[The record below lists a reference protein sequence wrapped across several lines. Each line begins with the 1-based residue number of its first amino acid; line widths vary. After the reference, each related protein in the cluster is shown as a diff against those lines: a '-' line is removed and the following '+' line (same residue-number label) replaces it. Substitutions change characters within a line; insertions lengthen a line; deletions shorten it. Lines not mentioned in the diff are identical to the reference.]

1 MIPSAQLAALRN
13 ARHLV
18 VFTGAGVS
26 AESGIPTFRDSLTG
40 LWQRFDAATLATP
53 EAYEQDPA
61 LVWGWYEWRRMQ
73 VLKAQ
78 PNAAHRAIAAL
89 VQQVPRLTL
98 VTQNVDDLH
107 ERAGSSDVI
116 HLHGSLHHHA
126 AWSAAGSRASP
137 CRRRTS
143 RRKAVAFRRRA
154 ANTAMA
160 SCARAWSGLAR
171 ACRAARWTMPLP
183 LRGIATC

>member
-89 VQQVPRLTL
+89 LHRNDDPPARVRIRSQRPGREAEGTGPVNWMRNSAQQLLTPRAEHPTGLCFP
-98 VTQNVDDLH
+98 
-107 ERAGSSDVI
+107 
-116 HLHGSLHHHA
+116 A
-126 AWSAAGSRASP
+126 APG
-137 CRRRTS
+137 
-143 RRKAVAFRRRA
+143 
-154 ANTAMA
+154 
-160 SCARAWSGLAR
+160 ARAWQNELDQGGRRL
-171 ACRAARWTMPLP
+171 TYPPPL
-183 LRGIATC
+183 